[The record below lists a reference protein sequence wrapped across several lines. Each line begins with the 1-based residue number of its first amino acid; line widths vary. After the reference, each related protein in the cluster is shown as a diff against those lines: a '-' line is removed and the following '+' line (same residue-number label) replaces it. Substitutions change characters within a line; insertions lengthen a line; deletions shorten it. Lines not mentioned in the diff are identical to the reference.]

1 MTTNKNVL
9 QPSTRWKAF
18 LNRVNLSLAF
28 RYITI
33 QVDVTR
39 MTIAQSVVVR
49 WKTSMTTNTTWKIS
63 SKPQMRNL
71 LSDYSHGT
79 HCQ

>member
-18 LNRVNLSLAF
+18 LNRANLSLAF
-28 RYITI
+28 RSITI
-33 QVDVTR
+33 QLDVAR
-39 MTIAQSVVVR
+39 MMIAQSLVVR

-63 SKPQMRNL
+63 SKLQMRNL